1 MLPILYSYRRCP
13 YAIRARM
20 ALRYAGIQV
29 EHREIELG
37 NKPHSM
43 LIASPKGTVPV
54 LIVGELVFDQSLEI
68 MRWALQKS
76 DPDNWA
82 TVDEGITHIWIE
94 KNDGPFKILL
104 DQYKYP
110 NRQPHLNQGEVLDAA
125 IALMLGPMNHALE
138 SSQYLVGNQVSWL
151 DIAIF
156 PFIRQF
162 SMVNPEQFD
171 QMPLPALKR
180 WLARHLDSELFHSVM
195 LKHTTWID

>member
-1 MLPILYSYRRCP
+1 
-13 YAIRARM
+13 
-20 ALRYAGIQV
+20 
-29 EHREIELG
+29 
-37 NKPHSM
+37 
-43 LIASPKGTVPV
+43 
-54 LIVGELVFDQSLEI
+54 
-68 MRWALQKS
+68 
-76 DPDNWA
+76 
-82 TVDEGITHIWIE
+82 
-94 KNDGPFKILL
+94 
-104 DQYKYP
+104 
-110 NRQPHLNQGEVLDAA
+110 
-125 IALMLGPMNHALE
+125 MLGPMNHALE